1 MRELL
6 TDCPSM
12 VEIDED
18 TVLISHVY
26 IERRMTP
33 LNIYLMHATDAELDA
48 AVLEYG
54 NAIQELAAA
63 NIFPGDMLY
72 KNFGVTRLDRVV
84 FYDYDEIEYMTDCN
98 FRRVPVA
105 RHDDDEMSSEV
116 SYYVDKRDMFPER
129 WGTFLLGDD
138 RIRAAFL
145 KHHAERC
152 CRPSSGTS
160 ARARVVAGHLEDV
173 FPYPPARRFSNRFKS
188 ASHLGHRRY
197 IMNDSIVIASA
208 ARTPIGGLLGD
219 FAGLQAWQLG
229 ATAIRA
235 AVERAGVPGDAVE
248 EVLMG
253 CCLMAG
259 QGQAP
264 ARQAVLAA
272 GLPQSAGAV
281 TLSKMCGSGMRAM
294 MFAHDMLTAGS
305 ASVIVAGGMES
316 MTNAPHLLVNARK
329 GYRYGAVTTYDHM
342 ALDGLEDAYQRGKA
356 MGVFAE
362 DCVAKYC
369 FTREEQDKFAIAS
382 TERALAANNDGSF
395 AWEIAPVK
403 VPGKGGEV
411 EIGKDEQP
419 FKAKL
424 DKIPGLKP
432 AFKKDGT
439 ITAANASS
447 ISDGAAALV
456 LMRASTAEKMGVKPI
471 ARILAHSVHANAP
484 EWFTTAPIGAIDKVL
499 KKTGWKPAEVDLW
512 EVNEAFA
519 AVTMAAM
526 RELNLPH
533 EKVNMH
539 GGACALGHPI
549 GASGARIVVT
559 LLGALRKTG
568 GKRGV
573 AALCIGGGEATAMA
587 LEVI

>member
-1 MRELL
+1 
-6 TDCPSM
+6 
-12 VEIDED
+12 
-18 TVLISHVY
+18 
-26 IERRMTP
+26 
-33 LNIYLMHATDAELDA
+33 
-48 AVLEYG
+48 
-54 NAIQELAAA
+54 
-63 NIFPGDMLY
+63 
-72 KNFGVTRLDRVV
+72 
-84 FYDYDEIEYMTDCN
+84 
-98 FRRVPVA
+98 
-105 RHDDDEMSSEV
+105 MS
-116 SYYVDKRDMFPER
+116 DP
-129 WGTFLLGDD
+129 
-138 RIRAAFL
+138 
-145 KHHAERC
+145 
-152 CRPSSGTS
+152 
-160 ARARVVAGHLEDV
+160 
-173 FPYPPARRFSNRFKS
+173 
-188 ASHLGHRRY
+188 
-197 IMNDSIVIASA
+197 IVIVSA
-208 ARTPIGGLLGD
+208 VRTPIGGLLGD
-219 FAGLQAWQLG
+219 FAALQAWQLG

-235 AVERAGVPGDAVE
+235 AVERAGVAGDSID

-272 GLPQSAGAV
+272 GLPQSVGAV

-305 ASVIVAGGMES
+305 ASVMVAGGMES
-316 MTNAPHLLVNARK
+316 MTSAPHLLVGSRK
-329 GYRYGAVTTYDHM
+329 GYRYGAFTTYDHM
-342 ALDGLEDAYQRGKA
+342 ALDGLEDAYERGKA

-362 DCVAKYC
+362 QCVAKYS
-369 FTREEQDKFAIAS
+369 FTREEQDRFAIAS
-382 TERALAANNDGSF
+382 TERALKANTDGSF
-395 AWEIAPVK
+395 GWEITPVK
-403 VPGKGGEV
+403 ISGKGGEIAV
-411 EIGKDEQP
+411 DRDEQP

-456 LMRASTAEKMGVKPI
+456 LMRESTAVKLGRKPV
-471 ARILAHSVHANAP
+471 ARILAHSVHAQAP
-484 EWFTTAPIGAIDKVL
+484 EWFTTAPIGAINKVL
-499 KKTGWKPAEVDLW
+499 AKTGWKPGDVNLW

-533 EKVNMH
+533 DKVNIH

-573 AALCIGGGEATAMA
+573 AALCIGGGEATALA
-587 LEVI
+587 VELV